1 MKIVR
6 IALVGAGY
14 LGTIHAQKFAH
25 IRGAKLTAVVDSDV
39 EKAKM
44 LAEKHGGEVY
54 QDCSEINLKDID
66 AAIVV
71 TTTSHHYDVAKYF
84 LSNGV
89 HCFIEKPITTTLEQA
104 DELIEIA
111 RKSDCLIQ
119 VGHVE
124 RFNSAVT
131 ALSGLVS
138 EPRFIECDRIAPY
151 QLRATDVSVI
161 LDLMIHDIDLVS
173 ALFGSEVVDVQAS
186 GSAIFSP
193 YIDVA
198 NARLTFANGGV
209 ANVTASRAGLK
220 RERVMRIFQR
230 DSYTVLNLLEKSY
243 TVHRKAGVNSQTG
256 LPEVSSTT
264 EVFDACDAIMA
275 EQDAFV
281 RSIVDG
287 DPVVVTGKD
296 GRRALSIALQ
306 IKQKVKESYAYSDG
320 RFSST
325 LC

>member
-1 MKIVR
+1 MV
-6 IALVGAGY
+6 L
-14 LGTIHAQKFAH
+14 
-25 IRGAKLTAVVDSDV
+25 
-39 EKAKM
+39 
-44 LAEKHGGEVY
+44 
-54 QDCSEINLKDID
+54 
-66 AAIVV
+66 
-71 TTTSHHYDVAKYF
+71 
-84 LSNGV
+84 LSIFCRTV
-89 HCFIEKPITTTLEQA
+89 STVLLEKPITTTLEQA

-111 RKSDCLIQ
+111 KKSGSLIQ

-173 ALFGSEVVDVQAS
+173 ALFASEVVDVQAS

-193 YIDVA
+193 HIDIA

-230 DSYTVLNLLEKSY
+230 ESYTVLNLLNKSY
-243 TVHRKAGVNSQTG
+243 TVHRKAGFNPQSG
-256 LPEVSSTT
+256 LPDVSSTT
-264 EVFDACDAIMA
+264 EVFDASDAILA
-275 EQDAFV
+275 EQNAFV
-281 RSIVDG
+281 RSILDG
-287 DPVVVTGKD
+287 DSVVVTGED

-306 IKQKVKESYAYSDG
+306 IKQKVKESHAYSNG
-320 RFSST
+320 
-325 LC
+325 